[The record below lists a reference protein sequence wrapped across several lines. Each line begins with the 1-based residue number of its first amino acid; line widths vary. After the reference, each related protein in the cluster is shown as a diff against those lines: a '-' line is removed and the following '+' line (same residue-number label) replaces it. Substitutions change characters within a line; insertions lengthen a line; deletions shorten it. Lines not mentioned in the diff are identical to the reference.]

1 MDLNYLHHR
10 QQVSQFMS
18 ENASSDCARLVH
30 RQMASDYT
38 ALIAKA
44 RDSNAARGA
53 VN

>member
-10 QQVSQFMS
+10 QQVSLFMS

-30 RQMASDYT
+30 RQMAADYA
-38 ALIAKA
+38 ALIARA
-44 RDSNAARGA
+44 RDTNTAKGA